1 MRLRFLLSAIVLVSV
16 GACSGSLARL
26 AGPNGAL
33 QGSWQTWPLVPS
45 GSGVNMSLATT
56 GSNVVGT
63 GRASAL
69 QYDLG
74 PLTVTG
80 QQEIDGAFRLTVR
93 YDESGATATYAGRMA
108 GANELD
114 GEWSGAGHASYQV
127 TFRRQ

>member
-1 MRLRFLLSAIVLVSV
+1 MRLRFLLSAFVLVS
-16 GACSGSLARL
+16 GAACGRSLARL
-26 AGPNGAL
+26 AGPTGAL

-80 QQEIDGAFRLTVR
+80 QEEIDGAFRLTVR
-93 YDESGATATYAGRMA
+93 YDESGATATYAGRMV

-114 GEWSGAGHASYQV
+114 GEWSGAGQASYQL

>member
-1 MRLRFLLSAIVLVSV
+1 MRLPFLLSAIVLLSV
-16 GACSGSLARL
+16 AACGGSLARL
-26 AGPNGAL
+26 GGPTGAL
-33 QGSWQTWPLVPS
+33 EGTWQTWPLVPS

-74 PLTVTG
+74 PLTITG

-93 YDESGATATYAGRMA
+93 YDESGATATYAGRMV

-114 GEWSGAGHASYQV
+114 GEWSGAGQASYQV

>member
-1 MRLRFLLSAIVLVSV
+1 MRLRFLLSAFVLVS
-16 GACSGSLARL
+16 GAACGRSLARL
-26 AGPNGAL
+26 AGPTGAL

-80 QQEIDGAFRLTVR
+80 QEEIDGAFRLTVR
-93 YDESGATATYAGRMA
+93 YDVKLTRF
-108 GANELD
+108 D
-114 GEWSGAGHASYQV
+114 GHRPEPPFWRQEVSDGHEAAAV
-127 TFRRQ
+127 